1 MEIAEYFTLRET
13 PSKGSPV
20 GLLAVGED
28 VVAREK
34 SCPDPLSVTVCGLSL
49 ASSSEREPLPLWWQQ
64 SGIQLPMHS
73 AKHPEDVVVR
83 IGAKLREDGLY
94 MAATIEE

>member
-1 MEIAEYFTLRET
+1 MKKNKISQPGSKASAFDQEQWADNSGLTNGLRASLCRSSCSSRFT
-13 PSKGSPV
+13 V
-20 GLLAVGED
+20 GA
-28 VVAREK
+28 A
-34 SCPDPLSVTVCGLSL
+34 
-49 ASSSEREPLPLWWQQ
+49 W
-64 SGIQLPMHS
+64 IQLPMHS

>member
-1 MEIAEYFTLRET
+1 MGFRALE
-13 PSKGSPV
+13 PSTRGSITHLV
-20 GLLAVGED
+20 GRARASAALVAAVW
-28 VVAREK
+28 
-34 SCPDPLSVTVCGLSL
+34 VTVG
-49 ASSSEREPLPLWWQQ
+49 AAW
-64 SGIQLPMHS
+64 IQLPMHS